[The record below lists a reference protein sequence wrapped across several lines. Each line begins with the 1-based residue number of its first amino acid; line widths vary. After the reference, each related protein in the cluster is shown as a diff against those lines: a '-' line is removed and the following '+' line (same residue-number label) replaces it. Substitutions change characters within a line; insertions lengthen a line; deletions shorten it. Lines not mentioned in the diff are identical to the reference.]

1 MSFLPRPDDD
11 EDYELG
17 QPVHDDDNPDVIAPR
32 YTDNRLQTNEPSDRL
47 QSRLLNTYYM
57 ANTLIQEQGVNT
69 LFIALGMVVWYE
81 SNDSDTERRA
91 PLVLIP
97 VSLERATV
105 RAPFRVKYTDEELGS
120 NISFIEKARTEFG
133 VDLPELHENT
143 EVGAEEID
151 LEAYFRKVAR
161 SIKGMKRWSVD
172 TTSVV
177 LGFFSFSKLLM
188 YRDLDSENWPTG
200 TGPLESKTVRALFE
214 EGFAEPESEI
224 GDEDHLDDHLRP
236 EDTHHVVDADSSQAL
251 AISDVAN
258 GRNLVIQGPPGTGKS
273 QTITNIIAAAISQ
286 NKKVLFVSE
295 KMAALEVVKRR
306 LDDLQLGD
314 ACLELHSHKTSK
326 RAVLDEL
333 RRTWELGRPDV
344 TGIEDDFVT
353 LTRIQGSL
361 NEYAEAVNTP
371 VGNTG
376 VTPFRAYGELLPTQS
391 LGEGGNSLPRPEI
404 AGMESWSRAV
414 FAEKRT
420 AIANLQHSLGRV
432 GSLKQ
437 HLFGGCRLQV
447 VLPSDL
453 AALREKINAA
463 IRSLEVLGAAIRTL
477 SDAMGLRVSKDTTHT
492 GKLLSTAERVVG
504 APDISGINLGAAEWK
519 NRRDDINQL
528 RDSGIEWAALHAKH
542 DSVLLPDAWGT
553 QLPAIRSTLSKFKT
567 VRLRF
572 FYPEYRRAKKRLS
585 ALCRRKLPGGIE
597 RQIAL
602 TDAIREEPQLRET
615 IERLALVADAALGRQ
630 WQAEHTDWKA
640 VGPIINW
647 ALNLYDDIDN
657 GKIDPGIV
665 GFLDEDLDTGEIPN
679 LLQSVR
685 DDLDAYTGHLEGVQD
700 ALAMD
705 FKKRFGHL
713 DGLAGLPLGE
723 QREILVSWSIR
734 IHEIQ
739 DIAVVNNARSV
750 AEKEGLQALTA
761 LVEEWPEAS
770 DHLTTRFEQLW
781 YEHIVSRAFGER
793 PVLAGFDGSS
803 YEAHREQF
811 REMDTLVLDHNR
823 ARVAYAQWEGLPNH
837 NGAGQLRILRREF
850 EKKRR
855 HLPIR
860 QLMERA
866 GNPIQAIKPVFMMSP
881 LSIATYLAPGSVS
894 FDLVVFDEASQVR
907 PVDALGALLR
917 ANQAVVVGD
926 DRQLPP
932 TSFFDAVTHV
942 DDDDDD
948 DESATADIE
957 SILGLLR
964 TAGCPSKMLRWHYR
978 SRHESL
984 IAVSNQEFYEN
995 RLVVF
1000 PSPDSSKKALGLQ
1013 YHHLPDTVYDRGKSS
1028 TNRQEAQAVA
1038 RAVMDH
1044 ARQSPD
1050 LTLGVAAFSSAQ
1062 ERAIRD
1068 ELEMLR
1074 RQDTSCEPFFNAHPE
1089 EPFFV
1094 KNLENVQGDE
1104 REVIFIS
1111 VGYGRDA
1118 NGQITMNFGP
1128 LNRDGGER
1136 RLNVI
1141 ITRAR
1146 LRCHV
1151 FTNLRADDI
1160 NLGSTRSLGVGAF
1173 KTFLAYAESGNL
1185 PANMPVP
1192 ADREVDSPFQKAVVA
1207 KLRSLGYDAREE
1219 VTSGG
1224 KFIDIGIVD
1233 PENPG
1238 RYILGIECDGARYH
1252 SSRSARDR
1260 DRIREQVLRDLGWRL
1275 HRIWSTDWFRNEERE
1290 LRRAVAAIEQA
1301 KAAQPVARPTGN
1313 VVTLEIQR
1321 SDDEEKLGGS
1331 KDVPTYEFARPNL
1344 KSLGCEL
1351 HEYPHSDLLTP
1362 ITEIVRVEGPIHIS
1376 EVCRRIAGSVG
1387 VTRIGSRIKENLDLA
1402 ISYAIRKG
1410 AIVRKG
1416 DFLWIADMKHPA
1428 IRDRSDLP
1436 IKKIE
1441 LISPE
1446 EIAEAVKMIVDRSYG
1461 IDKADAAPEAGRILG
1476 FRRVSRDTRA
1486 KIDSVIEQ
1494 LIADGTLND
1503 NAGHLTLH

>member
-1 MSFLPRPDDD
+1 MTTTIPMSSL
-11 EDYELG
+11 
-17 QPVHDDDNPDVIAPR
+17 PR

-391 LGEGGNSLPRPEI
+391 LGEDGNSLPRPEI

-640 VGPIINW
+640 VGPMINW

-657 GKIDPGIV
+657 GKIDPGII

-907 PVDALGALLR
+907 PVDAIGALLR
-917 ANQAVVVGD
+917 ATQTVVVGD

-932 TSFFDAVTHV
+932 TSFFDAVTHAE
-942 DDDDDD
+942 DDD
-948 DESATADIE
+948 DEDDSETADIE

-964 TAGCPSKMLRWHYR
+964 TAGCPSRMLRWHYR

-984 IAVSNQEFYEN
+984 ITVSNQEFYEN

-1000 PSPDSSKKALGLQ
+1000 PSPDSSKEGVGLQ
-1013 YHHLPDTVYDRGKSS
+1013 YRHLPDTVYDRGRSS

-1062 ERAIRD
+1062 ERAILD
-1068 ELEMLR
+1068 ELEILR

-1111 VGYGRDA
+1111 VGYGRNA

-1160 NLGSTRSLGVGAF
+1160 NLGSTRSLGVRAF
-1173 KTFLAYAESGNL
+1173 KTFLAYAESGSL

-1192 ADREVDSPFQKAVVA
+1192 AEREVDSPFQKAVVS
-1207 KLRSLGYDAREE
+1207 KLRFLGYDAREE
-1219 VTSGG
+1219 VATGG

-1233 PENPG
+1233 QDNPG

-1260 DRIREQVLRDLGWRL
+1260 DRIREQVLQSLGWRL
-1275 HRIWSTDWFRNEERE
+1275 HRIWSTDWFRNPERE
-1290 LRRAVAAIEQA
+1290 LKRAVAAIEQA
-1301 KAAQPVARPTGN
+1301 KAFQPIDGATKPT
-1313 VVTLEIQR
+1313 VKREIQR
-1321 SDDEEKLGGS
+1321 TDPEEETGDLVIPPYELAQQHVDTLGWQSDYNLGN
-1331 KDVPTYEFARPNL
+1331 VPESYLRE
-1344 KSLGCEL
+1344 
-1351 HEYPHSDLLTP
+1351 P
-1362 ITEIVRVEGPIHIS
+1362 IIEIVRVEGPVHFDA
-1376 EVCRRIAGSVG
+1376 VARRIADAAG
-1387 VTRIGSRIKENLDLA
+1387 VSRIGARIRANLERTVNK
-1402 ISYAIRKG
+1402 IVGHKG
-1410 AIVRKG
+1410 NGIVRKG
-1416 DFLWIADMKHPA
+1416 EFLWQADMNRP
-1428 IRDRSDLP
+1428 IVRDRSAVP
-1436 IKKIE
+1436 PRVKKIE
-1441 LISPE
+1441 WIAPE
-1446 EIAEAVKMIVDRSYG
+1446 EIAEAITMTVDRSYG
-1461 IDKADAAPEAGRILG
+1461 IDKADTATEAGRLLG
-1476 FRRVSRDTRA
+1476 FRRMSKGTRA
-1486 KIDSVIEQ
+1486 KVDSVTER
-1494 LIADGTLND
+1494 LLRDGTLHED
-1503 NAGHLTLH
+1503 AGHLTLP